1 MIFRTSN
8 STARLYLV
16 CRTFGCSLDRARSGK
31 HRAQSGQSGLSSHVE
46 VAWACRIFGVL
57 PGLCTTLFVG
67 LLAPASVSNAESHPP
82 VRLGMIESPLHRKAD
97 LQPVADWIAARTSR
111 VVELVTVDDYPELSA
126 RIESGA
132 VEIAILF
139 PVALAQSLE
148 KLPPVRVLA
157 CSVRQGKPTYRGYFI
172 TRHRSDVRTLADLAG
187 KRIAFVDESSTSGFF
202 FPFQVLRKEGF
213 VKERADL
220 ERFFGSVSFLGSH
233 EKVLQAVA
241 SGDADVGTVY
251 DQAIR
256 RSVDMGV
263 DAATFR
269 ILGRTDPIPHE
280 AVAAA
285 PGLDPA
291 LFRELQEAILALD
304 TRTEEGRR
312 VLLPMAMELNGFAP
326 CDERVFDP
334 VRELIE

>member
-1 MIFRTSN
+1 MPPGRTALIAGIF
-8 STARLYLV
+8 AP
-16 CRTFGCSLDRARSGK
+16 A
-31 HRAQSGQSGLSSHVE
+31 
-46 VAWACRIFGVL
+46 
-57 PGLCTTLFVG
+57 LF
-67 LLAPASVSNAESHPP
+67 LLAARGMPDVLAETPRAP
-82 VRLGMIESPLHRKAD
+82 VRFGMIESPLHREAD
-97 LQPVADWIAARTSR
+97 LRPVADWIAARTSR
-111 VVELVTVDDYPELSA
+111 EVELVAFRDYEALSA
-126 RIESGA
+126 RIESGG
-132 VEIAILF
+132 VDIAILF
-139 PVALAQSLE
+139 PVAVAQALE
-148 KLPPVRVLA
+148 RLPPVRVLA

-172 TRHRSDVRTLADLAG
+172 TRHESKVASLADLAG

-202 FPFQVLRKEGF
+202 FPLQVLRKEGL
-213 VKERADL
+213 VKDREDL

-233 EKVLQAVA
+233 EKVLEAVA
-241 SGDADVGTVY
+241 SGEADAGTVY

-256 RSVDMGV
+256 RSADMGV

-280 AVAAA
+280 ALAAA
-285 PGLDPA
+285 PNLDPA
-291 LFRELQEAILALD
+291 LFEELRKAVLALD